1 MNAKYVA
8 FWSKVYKKSN
18 EKTEKRRLKTYFK
31 KRVKYA
37 MREGKTFV
45 RIFIEKGDSYWKYV
59 PEAANWLIK
68 KGFKCSFEINERLD
82 YDYDVTIEWEN

>member
-1 MNAKYVA
+1 MNAKRIA
-8 FWSKVYKKSN
+8 FWSKVYRKSN

-45 RIFIEKGDSYWKYV
+45 RFFIEQNESYWKYV
-59 PEAANWLIK
+59 PEVAELLIK

-82 YDYDVTIEWEN
+82 NDYDVTINWEN